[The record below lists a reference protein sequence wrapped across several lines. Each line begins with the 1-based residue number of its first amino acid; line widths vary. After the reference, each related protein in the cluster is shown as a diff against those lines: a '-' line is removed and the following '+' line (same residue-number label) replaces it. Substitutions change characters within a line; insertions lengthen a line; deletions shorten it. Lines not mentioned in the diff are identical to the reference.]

1 MKNKKEHK
9 GLLVTNEMFKKANLG
24 DKITITAPDHLIL
37 LTRSQMTAMDC
48 IQTIDSLAQITQ
60 AYLEILQKNCGGGED
75 CGHCEELE
83 REIIQLPE
91 YLLEIADIPA
101 DAKLCAYVEEGSG
114 VVHVEQADY
123 EHDIADIPPHLLAL
137 FENYGIC
144 IGELDALLV
153 KGELLHG

>member
-1 MKNKKEHK
+1 MKNTIENK
-9 GLLVTNEMFKKANLG
+9 GILVANEMIEKSNLG
-24 DKITITAPDHLIL
+24 EVITQTGTDHLIL
-37 LTRSQMTAMDC
+37 LTKAKMTAMDLVK
-48 IQTIDSLAQITQ
+48 TIDALADITE
-60 AYLEILQKNCGGGED
+60 AYLEILEKNCGGCEE

-83 REIIQLPE
+83 HEIIHLPE
-91 YLLEIADIPA
+91 YLLDVADIPA

-114 VVHVEQADY
+114 VIHVEQADY
-123 EHDIADIPPHLLAL
+123 EHDIADIPPHLLTL